1 MNDNQQNKPFLR
13 ALKCAYKLHKAG
25 LSSSST
31 REFLDHAA
39 EVPPEKLPSAA
50 APVDVILAA
59 VYEHS
64 AMDQVDAEN
73 MAAQLGYEV
82 AE

>member
-1 MNDNQQNKPFLR
+1 MNEQNKPFLR

-25 LSSSST
+25 LGSSST
-31 REFLDHAA
+31 RKFLDHAA
-39 EVPPEKLPSAA
+39 EVLPEHMPSAA
-50 APVDVILAA
+50 AAVGAILTA

-64 AMDQVDAEN
+64 LMDADTVAN
-73 MAAQLGYEV
+73 MAEQLGYGV